1 MCFTVYGNETIQ
13 EEAWTPFMQSIVVF
27 GRYRMIDSGSKA
39 MELLKKLAL
48 KYYLR
53 REAGGWGR
61 ETAHGGNAA

>member
-1 MCFTVYGNETIQ
+1 
-13 EEAWTPFMQSIVVF
+13 MQSIVVL

-48 KYYLR
+48 KYYPR
-53 REAGGWGR
+53 RELVDG

>member
-13 EEAWTPFMQSIVVF
+13 EEARTPFMQSIVVF
-27 GRYRMIDSGSKA
+27 GRYRMVDSSSKA

-48 KYYLR
+48 KYSPDEKLLD
-53 REAGGWGR
+53 G

>member
-13 EEAWTPFMQSIVVF
+13 EEARTPFMQSIVVF

-48 KYYLR
+48 KYSPR
-53 REAGGWGR
+53 
-61 ETAHGGNAA
+61 